1 MKKHLKVDMR
11 LVMMKVLK
19 NEKKKEKDALR
30 NHKHRIYNPLTKEY
44 YPIKQ
49 VTWSGNIRGLW
60 SGKKKKKWWW

>member
-1 MKKHLKVDMR
+1 
-11 LVMMKVLK
+11 MMKVLK
-19 NEKKKEKDALR
+19 NVKKKEKDALR